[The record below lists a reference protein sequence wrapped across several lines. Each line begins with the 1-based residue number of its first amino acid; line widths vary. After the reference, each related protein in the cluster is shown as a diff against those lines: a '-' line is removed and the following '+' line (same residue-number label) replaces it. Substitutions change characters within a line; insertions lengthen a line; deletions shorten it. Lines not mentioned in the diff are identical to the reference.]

1 MYKKYDD
8 KSLKKNIFI
17 KTWMNFSLNFIR
29 VSYGINTFSYLKYNI
44 IYQISRRYIE
54 YHIHFPIKI
63 YLESKLKKMY
73 IYPQPLILT

>member
-1 MYKKYDD
+1 
-8 KSLKKNIFI
+8 
-17 KTWMNFSLNFIR
+17 MNFSLNFIR

-63 YLESKLKKMY
+63 YLESKLKKC
-73 IYPQPLILT
+73 IFTHNL

>member
-1 MYKKYDD
+1 
-8 KSLKKNIFI
+8 
-17 KTWMNFSLNFIR
+17 MNFSLNFIR

-63 YLESKLKKMY
+63 YLESKLKNVY
-73 IYPQPLILT
+73 LPTTFNTYVNIPHCFNSFS